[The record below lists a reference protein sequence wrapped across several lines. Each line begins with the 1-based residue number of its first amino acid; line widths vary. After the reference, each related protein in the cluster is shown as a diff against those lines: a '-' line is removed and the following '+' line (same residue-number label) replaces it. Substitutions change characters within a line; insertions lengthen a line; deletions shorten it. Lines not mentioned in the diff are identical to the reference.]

1 MNKRSLL
8 IIPICLLLSGCF
20 DIKLTKESHDA
31 GLYSNGTQIYGTF
44 SYGSY
49 SGLSIDKEG
58 KTAVEV
64 NSKIDITTLGF
75 SDAEAVKNYLIDN
88 EGIITSVSQYS
99 ELAMNNKG
107 LRIGDAKKEIR
118 GSLTLTLSR
127 PVSAVEIVAYPFSTT
142 HDTLH
147 ESELVVDQDVRLDV
161 NSLGF
166 LSVSSE
172 LNENE
177 VIATTCGFAL
187 NGSTQTIQITCGP
200 NRAVI
205 SKLIFYY

>member
-1 MNKRSLL
+1 M
-8 IIPICLLLSGCF
+8 
-20 DIKLTKESHDA
+20 
-31 GLYSNGTQIYGTF
+31 
-44 SYGSY
+44 
-49 SGLSIDKEG
+49 
-58 KTAVEV
+58 

-127 PVSAVEIVAYPFSTT
+127 PVSAVEIVAY
-142 HDTLH
+142 
-147 ESELVVDQDVRLDV
+147 
-161 NSLGF
+161 
-166 LSVSSE
+166 
-172 LNENE
+172 
-177 VIATTCGFAL
+177 TCGFAL